1 MLNDEVLYKIA
12 TGKLCID
19 RELGCIDESGY
30 LIDGVDYR
38 QFLTHEC
45 LPVA

>member
-19 RELGCIDESGY
+19 RELCCIDESAY
-30 LIDGVDYR
+30 HIDGGWITGN
-38 QFLTHEC
+38 F
-45 LPVA
+45 